1 MSNLAHTTPIQA
13 VIFDCDGTLV
23 DSETLGGRAMY
34 ETAAKYGC
42 TLDEHTLVQACLGS
56 NMLLS
61 IEMMNRHSPT
71 PMPEC
76 FAPEVRALMADKFQK
91 ELVEIAGAKALLTE
105 LVARGIPFA
114 MATNGPRAKAE
125 LTLGLTGLLPFF
137 QTPAKHPPLKA
148 DGSPCQD
155 RLFSAYEF
163 DTFKPDP
170 QLFELSAAALGVP
183 FRACAAVEDSLSGL
197 RAGVAANMQVFS
209 VVPLAHIKGASE
221 ALAPLP
227 TELAGLL
234 ELLDFVPQ

>member
-1 MSNLAHTTPIQA
+1 MTIFSHQHPIQA

-42 TLDEHTLVQACLGS
+42 TLDEHTLVEACLGS

-61 IEMMNRHSPT
+61 IELMNRHSPT

-76 FAPEVRALMADKFQK
+76 FAPEVRALMAEKFQK
-91 ELVEIAGAKALLTE
+91 ELVEIAGAKALLTA
-105 LVARGIPFA
+105 LMTRGIPFA

-137 QTPAKHPPLKA
+137 QTPAKHPPTKS
-148 DGSPCQD
+148 DGTVCLD

-170 QLFELSAAALGVP
+170 KLFLLAADALGIAHE
-183 FRACAAVEDSLSGL
+183 ACAAIEDSVSGL
-197 RAGVAANMQVFS
+197 KAGLAAKMHTFS
-209 VVPLAHIKGASE
+209 VVPMGLLKE
-221 ALAPLP
+221 RFEPEP
-227 TELAGLL
+227 TELAKLID
-234 ELLDFVPQ
+234 LLDFLPT